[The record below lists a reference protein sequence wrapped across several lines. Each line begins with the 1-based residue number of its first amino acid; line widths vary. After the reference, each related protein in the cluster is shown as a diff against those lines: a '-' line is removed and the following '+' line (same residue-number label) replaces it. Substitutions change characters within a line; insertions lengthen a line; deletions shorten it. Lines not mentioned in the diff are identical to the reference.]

1 MEEYQNVK
9 NAAIDA
15 VNQIH
20 NYIQA
25 QQAQAADYI
34 ANQKSMADAQS
45 NAYAQVADAYVAAI
59 NKMRAAINAASS
71 SGGGSGDSGGGG
83 SPGGTGSGNN
93 NNSDNYSVVSD
104 PYGASGTYGV
114 QDSSGGY
121 VEISGNLRYLKE
133 KYGFATGGYT
143 GNWNSDEG
151 RIAVLHEKELVLN
164 KEDTANM
171 LDAVK
176 IIRSLNDTVSGKVYD
191 INTSLANGKT
201 QANDNKETIEQDVHI
216 TATFPNVNSKKEIED
231 AFSELANRAAQRVL
245 KR

>member
-9 NAAIDA
+9 DAAIDA

-59 NKMRAAINAASS
+59 NRIQAAIAGAS
-71 SGGGSGDSGGGG
+71 GSGSGSGGGG
-83 SPGGTGSGNN
+83 GGGGGGSNGSGSPGSTN
-93 NNSDNYSVVSD
+93 
-104 PYGASGTYGV
+104 
-114 QDSSGGY
+114 SGGGY
-121 VEISGNLRYLKE
+121 NNPWVGGYGGSDISSFSLIERGKKFTGGNGGHYS
-133 KYGFATGGYT
+133 FATGGYT
-143 GNWNSDEG
+143 GDWNSDEG
-151 RIAVLHEKELVLN
+151 RIAVVHEKELILN

-176 IIRSLNDTVSGKVYD
+176 IIRSLNDTVSSKAYD
-191 INTSLANGKT
+191 INASLTNGKA
-201 QANDNKETIEQDVHI
+201 QSNDNKETIEQDVHI
-216 TATFPNVNSKKEIED
+216 TATFPNVNTKKEIEE